1 MRGWGRPPEVT
12 RPYGWDELARATL
25 RRQFPAVR
33 GHGPDAVVDLVDR
46 VGPVQSQ
53 VARSPF
59 VAASSRLPGV
69 GHDAVVQAYESHRL
83 LRGTSVRGTVHTG
96 TVAQHELLDAV
107 SRPTL
112 AAWWQRGLG
121 LTPDQAVA
129 VRASVE
135 AFATGAWR
143 TPDELRG
150 HLADRLRA
158 LGHPQADELDSF
170 ARGLAH
176 GHGALVR
183 RPATGA
189 AWDRQTAPVYRQ
201 AAELLGRPRDAV
213 VADPGAALVELVRCH
228 VRWFGPSSRRDVA
241 WFTGDRLT
249 DVDAAVAAL
258 GEELVGR
265 AGPDGETY
273 LDLAEGVPDGDPDPG
288 TRLLPEFD
296 GLLMGRDSKRRQRF
310 VDDAHLPWYWTRG
323 NGLFASVLLHDGRLR
338 GSWRFDGSGRRRA
351 VDVRVFPGEPLVAE
365 ADLADQVRALE
376 AVLMIEVHD
385 VRVTRAG

>member
-1 MRGWGRPPEVT
+1 MP
-12 RPYGWDELARATL
+12 RPYTWEQLARATL

-33 GHGPDAVVDLVDR
+33 GRGPDAVVDLVDR

-53 VARSPF
+53 VARSAF
-59 VAASSRLPGV
+59 VTVSSRLPGAA
-69 GHDAVVQAYESHRL
+69 HDAVVQAYESHRL

-96 TVAQHELLDAV
+96 TVEQHELLDAV

-112 AAWWQRGLG
+112 SAWWERGLG
-121 LTPDQAVA
+121 LAPDEAVA
-129 VRASVE
+129 VRASLE

-150 HLADRLRA
+150 HLAERLRA
-158 LGHPQADELDSF
+158 LGHPRADDLDSF
-170 ARGLAH
+170 ARNLAH

-183 RPATGA
+183 RPAGSS

-201 AAELLGRPRDAV
+201 VAELLGRPRAV
-213 VADPGAALVELVRCH
+213 AVDPHAALVELVRCH

-265 AGPDGETY
+265 TGPDGETY
-273 LDLAEGVPDGDPDPG
+273 LDLADGPRGGDPDPG

-310 VDDAHLPWYWTRG
+310 VDDAHLPWYWTRS

-338 GSWRFDGSGRRRA
+338 GSWRLDGTGRRRA
-351 VDVRVFPGEPLVAE
+351 LDVRVFPGEPLVAE
-365 ADLADQVRALE
+365 ADLAHQVRALE
-376 AVLMIEVHD
+376 AVLQIEVHD
-385 VRVTRAG
+385 VRVTRAGAG